1 MAKKYCY
8 LFSEGNA
15 DMRELLGGKGAN
27 LAEMTGMG
35 LPVPQ
40 GFTISTEACTQ
51 YYEDGRKIN
60 EGIMAEINE
69 YITKMEEI
77 TGKKFGDKVIENS
90 AQTFADNINEFSGMI
105 GERQV
110 GCPLVVHRRCIEP
123 MFSIS
128 NMISYDNRMFNKTHK
143 KEDYLKQE
151 QPFLIK
157 KSGWINVEGTENGSK
172 DHFVK
177 NQAERV
183 CQLLENALHI
193 YTNLYETD
201 DKIFIITPFR
211 TVAESM
217 RKFVIGY
224 FSVKGYDKEMLTK
237 WTKNCVGTVHT
248 FQGKDAN
255 EVLFVL
261 GCSDKSVGAM
271 NWVVKKANILNVA
284 CTRAK
289 YRIAFIGNLNDWKNR
304 RYFRE
309 FIPKFIDTIDA

>member
-1 MAKKYCY
+1 MLIIDESGQA
-8 LFSEGNA
+8 
-15 DMRELLGGKGAN
+15 
-27 LAEMTGMG
+27 
-35 LPVPQ
+35 VPQ
-40 GFTISTEACTQ
+40 SALGAIYRTRRAVVVGDPLQVEPVVTIPKVLIDILADSTCVA
-51 YYEDGRKIN
+51 
-60 EGIMAEINE
+60 NE
-69 YITKMEEI
+69 Y
-77 TGKKFGDKVIENS
+77 KVIENS
-90 AQTFADNINEFSGMI
+90 AQTFADNINEFNGMI

-128 NMISYDNRMFNKTHK
+128 NLISYDNRMFNKTNK
-143 KEDYLKQE
+143 KEEYLKLE
-151 QPFLIK
+151 NPFLIK
-157 KSGWINVEGTENGSK
+157 KSGWINVEGVENGGK

-183 CQLLENALHI
+183 CQLMEDAVHI
-193 YTNLYETD
+193 YSDLFETN
-201 DKIFIITPFR
+201 DKIFIIIPFR

-217 RKFVIGY
+217 RKFIISY
-224 FSVKGYDKEMLTK
+224 FSAKGYDKEILSQ

-255 EVLFVL
+255 EVLLVL
-261 GCSDKSVGAM
+261 GCSNKSAGAM

-289 YRIAFIGNLNDWKNR
+289 YRIAFSGNINDWKNR

-309 FIPKFIDTIDA
+309 FIPNLIDIINV

>member
-1 MAKKYCY
+1 MEPVVTIPKV
-8 LFSEGNA
+8 LIDILA
-15 DMRELLGGKGAN
+15 DS
-27 LAEMTGMG
+27 TG
-35 LPVPQ
+35 V
-40 GFTISTEACTQ
+40 A
-51 YYEDGRKIN
+51 
-60 EGIMAEINE
+60 NE
-69 YITKMEEI
+69 Y
-77 TGKKFGDKVIENS
+77 KVIENS

-224 FSVKGYDKEMLTK
+224 FSVKEYDKEMLTK